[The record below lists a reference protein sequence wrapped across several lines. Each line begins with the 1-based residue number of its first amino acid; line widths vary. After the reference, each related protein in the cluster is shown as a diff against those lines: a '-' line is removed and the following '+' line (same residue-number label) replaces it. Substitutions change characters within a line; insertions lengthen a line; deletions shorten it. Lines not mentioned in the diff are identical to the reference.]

1 MAGNLVVTIARGYG
15 SGGKTMGITL
25 ARDLGWP
32 YYDRDL
38 LRLASDES
46 GINEALFAQAD
57 EVARRS
63 LLKARSNA
71 LDGAMLVPINN
82 IQDNAWL
89 QKGTDEENKAAEA
102 VFNNIKFIQFE
113 KLGQTHIRLRRG
125 MESEITR
132 IDNGKVQTRLLR
144 LIVILLLIAVAGAL
158 LTYFVKTT
166 VVPWLQDKQLYAKV
180 KQAVRCCEQLAKNG
194 MLQELLGCP
203 VDGNAKKNYVIKFL
217 ERCGIEIT
225 EEVDAMIESAVY
237 DLDHAAKEVV
247 EGFLVG
253 NGEEETTE

>member
-1 MAGNLVVTIARGYG
+1 MKKRTARTVALIMALVMICVMLAACSAGAQEAVSNVDI
-15 SGGKTMGITL
+15 GGKTPGQVLLDAIWKLVEL
-25 ARDLGWP
+25 A
-32 YYDRDL
+32 
-38 LRLASDES
+38 
-46 GINEALFAQAD
+46 
-57 EVARRS
+57 
-63 LLKARSNA
+63 
-71 LDGAMLVPINN
+71 
-82 IQDNAWL
+82 
-89 QKGTDEENKAAEA
+89 
-102 VFNNIKFIQFE
+102 
-113 KLGQTHIRLRRG
+113 
-125 MESEITR
+125 
-132 IDNGKVQTRLLR
+132 
-144 LIVILLLIAVAGAL
+144 IAVAGAL
-158 LTYFVKTT
+158 LTYFVNTT

-253 NGEEETTE
+253 DGEEETTE